1 MLIGASGLAGLI
13 DHLPQVAPAPAVGQQ
28 LQFDQNLVQ
37 PAASGDAAVRPQ
49 VGASAPVQ
57 PSAEIA
63 RARTETASLGERILE
78 NLSAVHRGRGAPAS
92 SGTELA
98 FKAPQP
104 GPAEQSLAQPNT
116 AKLPIKPASAD
127 NFDAMIASL
136 QGVYNNVIQVSLVSK
151 STGSFSSSV
160 NKLMSAG

>member
-1 MLIGASGLAGLI
+1 MLIGASGLAGLVE
-13 DHLPQVAPAPAVGQQ
+13 HVQQVGPGPAVGQQ
-28 LQFDQNLVQ
+28 LQFEQNLVQ
-37 PAASGDAAVRPQ
+37 PAASGDAAARPQ
-49 VGASAPVQ
+49 AGTAAPAQ

-78 NLSAVHRGRGAPAS
+78 NLSTVHRGRSAPAS
-92 SGTELA
+92 NSAEPTL
-98 FKAPQP
+98 KSPQP
-104 GPAEQSLAQPNT
+104 GPAEQSLTQPNT

-127 NFDAMIASL
+127 NFEAMIASL